1 MKIVRE
7 KITDL
12 DLEHTFDCGQCFR
25 WNREADGSYT
35 GVAFGRVIN
44 IVLKEDKLTID
55 HTTDEEFD
63 QIWIPYFDL
72 TRDYGKIM
80 GELAAADETM
90 KEAIV
95 YGRGLRILQQDK
107 WETLISFIISQNNN
121 ILRIKKCIETLC
133 ENFGAY
139 AGEYHG
145 KKYYAMP
152 SFDVLANLTL
162 EDLASCKLGYRAN
175 YILETAK
182 LVAADGGRTLEST
195 GAMTTEDALAYLLSL
210 SGVGPKV
217 ANCILL
223 FSMGKDESFPI
234 DVWIK
239 RVMNR
244 FYQIEEKDMKKMQ
257 DFAVETFGVY
267 GGIAQQYL
275 FYYIRSNPC

>member
-257 DFAVETFGVY
+257 DFAAETFGVY